1 MNCEDFGIKD
11 ILLKSFI
18 YIQGNNLT
26 EYSELYNKHKSKPCQ
41 DLRRLIRGNNM
52 DSSVLSN
59 EEVNAIVKNLL
70 TKFKKNVKYG
80 FLSTKKDSV
89 NFLITLIN
97 EISNTYCVTKWK
109 QDLIHYI
116 VKDYIRHKDFKDYIS
131 TLWYSNMH
139 ENRLIQTESLFGTE
153 LVDLQSQNL
162 DWIGNALTCERLD
175 YFIRVYI
182 LGGRK
187 TMYELSFHEL
197 KEVQDIFSKTSS
209 DDIDTK
215 QNIDNNLREAIIYSS
230 GEFET
235 KSDRIVKQ
243 LEIELSD
250 KNTALEQRI
259 QDVHKLSNS
268 GEQNSQEINKLKQ
281 DILSKIKHIKMIT
294 NELQTVKKT
303 LQQYKIEN
311 TELTNEMQTVT
322 RELANSKN
330 KYDEM
335 IANNSDYK
343 QEIVQRDQDI
353 AKLQTR
359 FIALTRQKEMKDDNY
374 ERIFQDLTK
383 CKQQCN
389 DQNLINCKTRNVDLQ
404 QQLEQIKE
412 KMKDYDVE
420 LKDQIFLKRQLKL
433 LKTKLLQTKHENIR
447 IKNLPNLQDVEN
459 GQHMNLKAIQHE
471 KYMLTKKVKQL
482 ESEKEKIRLYAIELE
497 QDKQENE
504 DILNNLYNEIHD
516 NK

>member
-18 YIQGNNLT
+18 YIHGNNLT
-26 EYSELYNKHKSKPCQ
+26 DYSELYNKHKSKPCQ
-41 DLRRLIRGNNM
+41 DLRMLIRGNNM
-52 DSSVLSN
+52 DSSILSN

-70 TKFKKNVKYG
+70 TKFKKDVKYG
-80 FLSTKKDSV
+80 FLSTKKESV

-97 EISNTYCVTKWK
+97 EISNKYCVTKWK

-197 KEVQDIFSKTSS
+197 KEVQDIFNKTSS

-250 KNTALEQRI
+250 KNIALEQRI
-259 QDVHKLSNS
+259 QDVNMLSNS
-268 GEQNSQEINKLKQ
+268 GKHNSQEIKKLKQ
-281 DILSKIKHIKMIT
+281 EILSQTRHIQTIT
-294 NELQTVKKT
+294 NELQTVKET
-303 LQQYKIEN
+303 LQRYKIEN
-311 TELTNEMQTVT
+311 TKLTNEMQSVT
-322 RELANSKN
+322 KELAFSKS
-330 KYDEM
+330 KYDE
-335 IANNSDYK
+335 IITNNSDYK
-343 QEIVQRDQDI
+343 QELVQRDQDI
-353 AKLQTR
+353 ANLQTR
-359 FIALTRQKEMKDDNY
+359 FVKLTRQKEMKDDDY
-374 ERIFQDLTK
+374 ERIFKDLTK

-389 DQNLINCKTRNVDLQ
+389 DQNLIECKTRNSDLQ
-404 QQLEQIKE
+404 QQLERNKE
-412 KMKDYDVE
+412 KMKDYDFE
-420 LKDQIFLKRQLKL
+420 LKDQLFLKRELKL
-433 LKTKLLQTKHENIR
+433 LKTKLLKTKHENIR
-447 IKNLPNLQDVEN
+447 IKNLPNLQDIEN
-459 GQHMNLKAIQHE
+459 GQ
-471 KYMLTKKVKQL
+471 QL
-482 ESEKEKIRLYAIELE
+482 
-497 QDKQENE
+497 
-504 DILNNLYNEIHD
+504 IL
-516 NK
+516 